1 LDNEQFQRA
10 DLGGKRLEVAEA
22 AVAEATTVA
31 EATVAEAAVA
41 EAAVPE
47 AAVAE
52 AAVSEAAVPEATV
65 AEAAV
70 AEADTAIPEVEEL
83 SVGLSGRAEVQPRGP
98 RLDINIGGVGVLG
111 RAERGK

>member
-1 LDNEQFQRA
+1 MDNEQFQRA

-22 AVAEATTVA
+22 AVAEATTVE
-31 EATVAEAAVA
+31 EATVA
-41 EAAVPE
+41 E

-83 SVGLSGRAEVQPRGP
+83 SVGLSGRAEVTFIQPRGP
-98 RLDINIGGVGVLG
+98 RRNVIVP
-111 RAERGK
+111 